1 MLDNKCIALFLS
13 IIPVILK
20 RKVFKKHFVLHNA
33 MEHVSI
39 QLDTAIAR
47 QIEKDMKEFNYSTK
61 TEFIRDSIR
70 DKLKVLSEQRDKKNA
85 WQALVAAR
93 GIFKGQGK
101 AKTDE
106 EFRKLTEKAGEEII
120 EHYEKKFG

>member
-1 MLDNKCIALFLS
+1 
-13 IIPVILK
+13 
-20 RKVFKKHFVLHNA
+20 

-61 TEFIRDSIR
+61 TEFIRESIR
-70 DKLKVLSEQRDKKNA
+70 DKINRLAEERKKKQAWNA
-85 WQALVAAR
+85 LFAAR
-93 GIFKGQGK
+93 GALKGQGK

-106 EFRKLTEKAGEEII
+106 EFRKITEKAAEDYI
-120 EHYEKKFG
+120 EKLEKKFSAQK